1 MSAVSGASAPS
12 HARQEMPWLIIAA
25 GSVVAMLTFG
35 PRSAMGFF
43 QLPMLADTRWDRT
56 TFGLAMAL
64 QNLCWGLSQPFFGAI
79 ADRFGTWRVLAMSGL
94 LYAAGLIIMAFAN
107 APIWLHIGGGV
118 LVGMAVGSGSF
129 GILLEALLSGAD
141 LYRPLGGGDRL
152 PAAAADAG
160 LRRHLRDRHGPSC
173 RPLPATSRRISGR
186 SRRSSIGRSRRRAW
200 CGRRWPDRMCK
211 LGRCEKQRSILE
223 FCHKTF

>member
-43 QLPMLADTRWDRT
+43 QLPMLADTGWDRT

-129 GILLEALLSGAD
+129 GILLSAFARNVTPHQRSLAFGICTAAGSAAAEALRLSGIGVASSGA
-141 LYRPLGGGDRL
+141 RSSARCCS
-152 PAAAADAG
+152 
-160 LRRHLRDRHGPSC
+160 RDTC
-173 RPLPATSRRISGR
+173 RPLMR
-186 SRRSSIGRSRRRAW
+186 
-200 CGRRWPDRMCK
+200 
-211 LGRCEKQRSILE
+211 LGS
-223 FCHKTF
+223 FMAS